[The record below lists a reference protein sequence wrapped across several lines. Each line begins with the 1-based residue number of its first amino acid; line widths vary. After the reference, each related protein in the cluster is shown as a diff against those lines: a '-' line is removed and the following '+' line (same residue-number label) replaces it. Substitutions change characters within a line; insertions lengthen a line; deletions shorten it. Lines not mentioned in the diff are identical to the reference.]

1 MYQPVIDQAAD
12 KMEKTKDAYRRELVS
27 LRAGRANPKLLDRI
41 MVDYYGTQTPL
52 NQMANIMSPEPR
64 LLTISLWDPKAIPLV
79 EKAILKSDLG
89 LNPANDGKLIRLVIP
104 ELNEERRRDLTK
116 MVWRGAEE
124 AKVAIRNIRRDAMET
139 FKKQRKDSEI
149 TEDDQRVA
157 EAELQKVTDAAIKDI
172 DEQGK
177 EKEKRCPFGTPAAA
191 V

>member
-124 AKVAIRNIRRDAMET
+124 AKVAIRNIRRDAMEQ
-139 FKKQRKDSEI
+139 FKKMKKDSEI
-149 TEDDQRVA
+149 TEDDQRKA
-157 EAELQKVTDAAIKDI
+157 EEELQKVTDAAIKDI

-177 EKEKRCPFGTPAAA
+177 EKEKEIMA